1 MRHAVSGDSEGLGR
15 FQESLAAHH
24 SARNGRLMGTAK
36 TMSSKVNNNRVG
48 ARSFFHA
55 RRQSFPVR
63 ISQAVLEVGLYRET
77 MDFLWEGFDGGL
89 KSGRASRD
97 LDPFSLDL
105 H

>member
-1 MRHAVSGDSEGLGR
+1 
-15 FQESLAAHH
+15 
-24 SARNGRLMGTAK
+24 MGTAK
-36 TMSSKVNNNRVG
+36 TMSSKVSNNRVG

-89 KSGRASRD
+89 KSGRAFRD
-97 LDPFSLDL
+97 HVPFSLDL